1 MKPNFLCH
9 GSRLDKDRVI
19 CTHQKPPSSE
29 KTLPLNP
36 TLG

>member
-19 CTHQKPPSSE
+19 STYQKPPSSE
-29 KTLPLNP
+29 KTSPFNP
-36 TLG
+36 ALG